1 MSNHESSLEY
11 DFNAS
16 KVSVASPSSLDLNAR
31 SKIGKYINSTIGLQ
45 GCPSLLVF
53 ALDAS
58 VFSI

>member
-16 KVSVASPSSLDLNAR
+16 KVSVASSLDLNAR